1 MSVFFFSLILNF
13 YIILDKISRKE
24 IKGNEQKSP
33 DTKIISWFE
42 KLKNNLIFVYIHFL
56 FLKVIKN

>member
-1 MSVFFFSLILNF
+1 MLNVKNECIFFSLILNF

-42 KLKNNLIFVYIHFL
+42 KLKNNLIFV
-56 FLKVIKN
+56 